1 MKNVGIDMKEK
12 LDSKFN
18 FLSNAIANLNLQ
30 FHNVSKGK
38 GVVEEDSILGE
49 PVRVRIPDLIHITD
63 LGYTLTHTYTY
74 HAANSPPRVDFPRFD
89 GTNPRAW
96 VINCNNYFKIIK
108 NVAEDQMVLW
118 LLCISKVEQ
127 PFGIIHFM
135 LIMMM
140 FHGLSLW
147 RFCCRS

>member
-108 NVAEDQMVLW
+108 NVAEDQMVAMATMYFEGRAALW
-118 LLCISKVEQ
+118 YHSFYVDHDDVSWPQFVEILL
-127 PFGIIHFM
+127 
-135 LIMMM
+135 
-140 FHGLSLW
+140 
-147 RFCCRS
+147 